1 MFNKFTS
8 SALALALGAVAL
20 TGCQDKAAGGAGGA
34 SGSMSIVGSSTVFPF
49 AKVVAEQ
56 FGKTGSFKTPVLE
69 STGTGGGIEQFCAGI
84 GGDTPSIANASRRM
98 KASELETCTKNGV
111 TEVVEVVVGIDGIAL
126 AQADGGMK
134 INLTAKQVYEAVA
147 ANPYGK
153 PNTTK
158 TWADVDPSLPAK
170 PIAVYGPPKSSGT
183 RDAFAELILEAG
195 CKTDAT
201 TKALKDSDGDK
212 YEAFCHDVRT
222 DGLYIEQGENDNLIV
237 SKLTKNPDHIGVF
250 GYSYMEENAGKVHGI
265 ALDGVVPTYDTIA
278 AGDYPGARKLYIYVK
293 KAHVGKIAGLAEF
306 VSMFVD
312 LGAADGPLS
321 KIGLIALPE
330 ADRTVQVEAAKS
342 MKPLSAADL
351 K

>member
-1 MFNKFTS
+1 MMNKVTS
-8 SALALALGAVAL
+8 SALALALGALAL
-20 TGCQDKAAGGAGGA
+20 AGCQDKAAGGAGGA

-56 FGKTGSFKTPVLE
+56 FGKDGKFKTPVLE

-134 INLTAKQVYEAVA
+134 IALTAKQVYEAVA

-153 PNTTK
+153 PNTAK

-201 TKALKDSDGDK
+201 TKALKDSDKDK
-212 YEAFCHDVRT
+212 YEAICHDVRT

-265 ALDGVVPTYDTIA
+265 ELDGVVPTYDSIA
-278 AGDYPGARKLYIYVK
+278 KGDYPGARKLYIYVK
-293 KAHVGKIAGLAEF
+293 KAHVGKIPGLAEF

-312 LGAADGPLS
+312 LGAADGALS

-330 ADRTVQVEAAKS
+330 AERMVQAEGAKS
-342 MKPLSAADL
+342 MKPLAAGDL